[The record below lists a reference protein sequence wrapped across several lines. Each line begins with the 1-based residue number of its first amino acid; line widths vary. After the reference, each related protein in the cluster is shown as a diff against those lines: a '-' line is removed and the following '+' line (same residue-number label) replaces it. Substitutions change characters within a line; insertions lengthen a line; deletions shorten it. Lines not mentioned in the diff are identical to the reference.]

1 MTPFAAPDGED
12 SALNLPRLEHTGYTL
27 HDWEGW
33 EGRWELID
41 GVAYDMTPSP
51 NLEHQTLSSRLHVA
65 IANALSADGH
75 EGCEVFAAPLDVYL
89 GQDVVQPD
97 LMILCDPARKSV
109 RGIEGA
115 PDLVVEILSPRTAA
129 KDRSRKRGLYAAAGA
144 AEYLIVDPEQRTCLL
159 LRLQDRAYQEAG
171 LLPWGDP
178 LPLLGGTLPVTVR

>member
-1 MTPFAAPDGED
+1 LTPFAAPDGED